1 MFVLGPR
8 LILIVRQFNAKIVD
22 NSDEGTAMTT
32 VDFQEH
38 MHESTDVNV

>member
-8 LILIVRQFNAKIVD
+8 LILSVRQFNAKIVD

-32 VDFQEH
+32 IDFQEH
-38 MHESTDVNV
+38 IHESTGGDV